1 MKEQSNLENSINQCI
16 KVKSDL
22 EEITDLIELY
32 ENEKNENNEL
42 EKEILSSLEELSD
55 RANILTSEAMLS
67 GEADSNSAFIEFHP
81 GAGGTESQDWAQML
95 LRMYNKW
102 AEHKGYKVE
111 LIEETL
117 GEEAG
122 IKSATVKLIGHN
134 AYGWLKAESGIH
146 RLVRISPFDSQKR
159 RHTSFASV
167 WVYPEIDENI
177 IVNFKESDCRIDTYR
192 SSGAGGQH
200 VNTTDSAVRIT
211 HIPTKIVVQCQSQRS
226 QHKNRS
232 TAWSMLRARLYEM
245 ELQKLE
251 AQAQEV
257 LESKSEIG
265 WGHQIRSYILQPYQ
279 MVKDLRTNVEESNP
293 YSVLD
298 GKIDKFLAEALAK
311 KVVKNQ

>member
-1 MKEQSNLENSINQCI
+1 MKERSHLEDSINQCLE
-16 KVKSDL
+16 VKKNLD
-22 EEITDLIELY
+22 EITELIELY
-32 ENEKNENNEL
+32 ENDKNKSDEL

-55 RANILTSEAMLS
+55 KANILSSEAMLS
-67 GEADSNSAFIEFHP
+67 GEADPNSAFIEFHP

-102 AEHKGYKVE
+102 AEYKGYKVE

-122 IKSATVKLIGHN
+122 IKSATIKLIGHN

-177 IVNFKESDCRIDTYR
+177 DVDIKESDCRIDTYR

-251 AQAQEV
+251 VQAQEV

-279 MVKDLRTNVEESNP
+279 MVKDLRTNVEEGDP

-298 GKIDKFLAEALAK
+298 GKIDKFLAESLAK
-311 KVVKNQ
+311 KIVKTQ